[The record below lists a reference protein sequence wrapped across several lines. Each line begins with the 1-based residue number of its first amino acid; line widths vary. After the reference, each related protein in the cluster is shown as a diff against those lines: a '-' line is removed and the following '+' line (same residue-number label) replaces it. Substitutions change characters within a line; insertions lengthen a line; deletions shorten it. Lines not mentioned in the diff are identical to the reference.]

1 MPSRKQ
7 RRRRQKDRRHEYEYV
22 YVDESG
28 TEVEVEGEEPADARA
43 NGAKAAEPRRTS
55 AKPSKGGKQKQRPQA
70 TGGRVVQPPS
80 WERVVKRTAIFIPIM
95 FLAIYM
101 LERDIGLAAQVLV
114 TGQML
119 IIFIPFS
126 YLMDRMMYRR
136 YLRQTG
142 QEPAKPGR

>member
-28 TEVEVEGEEPADARA
+28 TEVEVEDPEPAETKK
-43 NGAKAAEPRRTS
+43 NGAKGAAPRPRP
-55 AKPSKGGKQKQRPQA
+55 KQSKGKQQPRN

-80 WERVVKRTAIFIPIM
+80 WERVIKRTAIFIPIM

-101 LERDIGLAAQVLV
+101 LERGIGLTAQLV
-114 TGQML
+114 VTAQML
-119 IIFIPFS
+119 LIFIPFS
-126 YLMDRMMYRR
+126 YVMDRCMYKR

-142 QEPAKPGR
+142 QEPVKPSR